1 MTISNSFRR
10 GLMAFTVAL
19 LATTALASA
28 PAVAQV
34 TPQSGFWAVTGEA
47 GGRGVVIEINSAG
60 EMYASTLV
68 HNDWGIPTWYVV
80 NTETSSTGQRSGQVQ
95 KFQGGQ
101 QLNGPYNAP
110 TFAGYVGNATF
121 LFDSTT
127 SGTVSIAGIGDMAIQ
142 RHNFITNGVA
152 SGPAAGAP
160 AAGWWWAASEN
171 GRGYYT
177 EVQGDTMMFMGMM
190 YDDLAQPVWY
200 SARGPMTT
208 PVFFQGTLFQSYNGQ
223 TINGPYD
230 QADVSSSRGTISL
243 QITGPTAAT
252 LTEPGG
258 RQIAL
263 TRYTYN

>member
-1 MTISNSFRR
+1 MTNSLRR

-34 TPQSGFWAVTGEA
+34 TPQSGFWAVTGES

-101 QLNGPYNAP
+101 QLNGPYSAP
-110 TFAGYVGNATF
+110 TFAGFVGNATF
-121 LFDSTT
+121 GFSSAT

-142 RHNFITNGVA
+142 RHSFITNGVA

-160 AAGWWWAASEN
+160 AAGWWWSESEN

-200 SARGPMTT
+200 TARGPMTT
-208 PVFFQGTLFQSYNGQ
+208 PTLFQATLFQSYNGQ
-223 TINGPYD
+223 QINGNYEQP
-230 QADVSSSRGTISL
+230 DVTSSRGTISV
-243 QITGPTAAT
+243 QFTGSAGAV
-252 LTEPGG
+252 LTEPSG
-258 RQIAL
+258 RQTNL
-263 TRYTYN
+263 VRYTFN